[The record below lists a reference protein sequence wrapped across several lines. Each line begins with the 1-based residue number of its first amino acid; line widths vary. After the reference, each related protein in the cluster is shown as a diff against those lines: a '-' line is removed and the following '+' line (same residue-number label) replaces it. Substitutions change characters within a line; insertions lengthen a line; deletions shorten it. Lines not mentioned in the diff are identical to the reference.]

1 VSVQGVEQSREGFDA
16 EAHRPELSAEDVSRV
31 YGFVAARVANRA
43 DAADIAQQTLLLACA
58 KRDSWRG
65 QSYSAW
71 LLAIARH
78 LIADHYRAKK
88 RFRFVDVDGLQE
100 KDPALQAR
108 ADSGSLHE
116 TSERLTSWIDG
127 VTRRLRPEEQVAVL
141 LADVYAYRDKDSAE
155 VLRMSVPC
163 FKLLLHGARERLKA
177 TTGSRALLTG
187 NMTAPGE
194 GAAEGYRHSNS
205 RSRPGLRPFLGL
217 EHRTGVTC
225 PLGRPELLAL
235 RNRLQEGM
243 KQMVGRLLS
252 KLWPLLGLEGELEAD
267 FEVPLE
273 DVSVLVQELATIL

>member
-1 VSVQGVEQSREGFDA
+1 VSVQGLEQSREGFDA

-31 YGFVAARVANRA
+31 YGFVAGRVANRA

-116 TSERLTSWIDG
+116 TSERLTRWIDG
-127 VTRRLRPEEQVAVL
+127 ITRRLRPEEQVAVL

-163 FKLLLHGARERLKA
+163 FKLLLHGARARLKA
-177 TTGSRALLTG
+177 TTDTRWTDV
-187 NMTAPGE
+187 E
-194 GAAEGYRHSNS
+194 Y
-205 RSRPGLRPFLGL
+205 
-217 EHRTGVTC
+217 RTGVTC
-225 PLGRPELLAL
+225 RLGRSELLAL
-235 RNRLQEGM
+235 RNRLQEGLRQIM
-243 KQMVGRLLS
+243 GTILS
-252 KLWPLLGLEGELEAD
+252 KLWPFIGFDSILESDL
-267 FEVPLE
+267 EVPLE
-273 DVSVLVQELATIL
+273 DVSILVQELATTL